1 MDLDE
6 QDTTDANSNNGHV
19 YPSPEEI
26 DFDHHPPSPPTTN
39 GPEKATQAEKPHD
52 LTPESLTVSL
62 VDQASKVEPR
72 IFKAQWNPQDSDNL
86 VALGL
91 DMTPRSYKVVVK
103 KDSTIEFKDKLSA
116 EHSDLPIGKD
126 AVNGTLTFASWASDG
141 ETIAVASDCDDK
153 GSVTIIASKEGVV
166 KRTFPLSNHPS
177 IILLRWNAT
186 NQFVLALTSPAID
199 GSGSWVS
206 IFDTFNG
213 KIVELQLP
221 RASEDL
227 DAVWTKE
234 GRFAICDGETLIQ
247 YEHGAESINK
257 LGEFPESG
265 SPHLLEYDPAS
276 GLLATA
282 AESGKVIV
290 WNSNEKHMEL
300 QAHDGQVTTL
310 KWQPAANDAAI
321 LATAGEDQTVKLW
334 NMGPERSHKPLQIM
348 DLGSSVLGLSF
359 APRGDFLA
367 AATNSHVAIYSM
379 MGSATPTVPVATW
392 MKGKQTGWQSPKQT
406 NGHVPEEDTHV
417 LEWDPQ
423 GTKLALGVHSMV
435 SLFRR

>member
-26 DFDHHPPSPPTTN
+26 DFDHHPPPPATN

-52 LTPESLTVSL
+52 LTSESLTVSL
-62 VDQASKVEPR
+62 FDPATKVEPR

-86 VALGL
+86 IVLGL
-91 DMTPRSYKVVVK
+91 DMAPRSYKVVVQ
-103 KDSTIEFKDKLSA
+103 KDSAIKNKLSA
-116 EHSDLPIGKD
+116 EHSGLPINKD

-141 ETIAVASDCDDK
+141 ESIAIASDCGDK
-153 GSVTIIASKEGVV
+153 GSVTIIASKEGQV

-177 IILLRWNAT
+177 IILLRWNVT

-206 IFDTFNG
+206 IFDTFTG

-221 RASEDL
+221 RTSEDL

-234 GRFAICDGETLIQ
+234 GGFAICDGETLIQ

-265 SPHLLEYDPAS
+265 SPHVLEYDAAS

-282 AESGKVIV
+282 SESGKVIV
-290 WNSNEKHMEL
+290 WNSDEKHMEL
-300 QAHDGQVTTL
+300 QAHDGQVTTM
-310 KWQPAANDAAI
+310 KWQRAANGTAI
-321 LATAGEDQTVKLW
+321 LASAGEDQTVKLW
-334 NMGPERSHKPLQIM
+334 NMGPEKSHKPLQIM
-348 DLGSSVLGLSF
+348 NLGSSVLGLSL

-367 AATNSHVAIYSM
+367 AATNSHIAIYNM
-379 MGSATPTVPVATW
+379 VGSATPTVPVAIW
-392 MKGKQTGWQSPKQT
+392 MKGRQTGWQSPNQA

-423 GTKLALGVHSMV
+423 GTKLVLGVHSMV
-435 SLFRR
+435 SMFCR